1 MTIITNEDCVS
12 SYGNRINSSH
22 ICATDT
28 TNAGKDTCQKDSGGP
43 MFLLENGRYTNNRY
57 GCMLW
62 YSKMSNN
69 QIFCYCYR
77 NTLVGVTSFGSGC
90 GDPDYPGVYARV
102 TEVKQW
108 IQATVSGTQDS
119 NCKLE

>member
-1 MTIITNEDCVS
+1 MRIVLAPMETELTALIFVQWTLQMLEKTHVKKIQVVPYFYWKMEGTQTNN
-12 SYGNRINSSH
+12 SYG
-22 ICATDT
+22 
-28 TNAGKDTCQKDSGGP
+28 
-43 MFLLENGRYTNNRY
+43 Y
-57 GCMLW
+57 MLW
-62 YSKMSNN
+62 YIKMSNN

-119 NCKLE
+119 NCNLE